1 MSLIKG
7 IKKFFGMDPDQFKD
21 HVFPEL
27 TRQQADRFR
36 ALLHKEFRQRGIEI
50 ELMQRIVSLEF
61 PSGTRGTIDL
71 ENLYRTLSQ
80 DPERMEE
87 LVADFVPHVLS
98 FPETESLTDAEFYS
112 VLKIRLMAPPAQPL
126 PKQDDWMEWPFS
138 KDIVVQLVQDGEHT
152 IASLNSDV
160 ALSHGDPADLIR
172 IGERN
177 TWQELV
183 DADVDV
189 EHFAPDHDSPGASIW
204 AVESNSFFTGSAPLF
219 LEKILQRWIPNL
231 DQRAGVLFA
240 VPHRHLLLAREVTQ
254 GTNLFEGVNFMS
266 KIAYQ
271 QWESQAGPIS
281 PSLHLMYAGELTAI
295 SEFATDEEGKV
306 IMGIRPTD
314 YLMDMLNSDQQ

>member
-1 MSLIKG
+1 
-7 IKKFFGMDPDQFKD
+7 MDPDQFKD

-189 EHFAPDHDSPGASIW
+189 EHFALTTIHLVPPCGLSSQTRFSP
-204 AVESNSFFTGSAPLF
+204 EAPHCF
-219 LEKILQRWIPNL
+219 WKRSCSGGFPTWTN
-231 DQRAGVLFA
+231 VLA
-240 VPHRHLLLAREVTQ
+240 CCSLSRTVTSCSR
-254 GTNLFEGVNFMS
+254 G
-266 KIAYQ
+266 
-271 QWESQAGPIS
+271 
-281 PSLHLMYAGELTAI
+281 
-295 SEFATDEEGKV
+295 
-306 IMGIRPTD
+306 R
-314 YLMDMLNSDQQ
+314 

>member
-160 ALSHGDPADLIR
+160 ELSHGDPADLIR

-177 TWQELV
+177 TWQ
-183 DADVDV
+183 
-189 EHFAPDHDSPGASIW
+189 
-204 AVESNSFFTGSAPLF
+204 
-219 LEKILQRWIPNL
+219 
-231 DQRAGVLFA
+231 
-240 VPHRHLLLAREVTQ
+240 
-254 GTNLFEGVNFMS
+254 
-266 KIAYQ
+266 
-271 QWESQAGPIS
+271 
-281 PSLHLMYAGELTAI
+281 
-295 SEFATDEEGKV
+295 
-306 IMGIRPTD
+306 
-314 YLMDMLNSDQQ
+314 